1 MNIVYFYNRVETVR
15 DAYANER
22 GDVSYA
28 ETYRSGT
35 YSDTSIKVAPGS
47 SGKSYSWKE
56 QGFTPCS
63 ASCLGGKK
71 FY

>member
-1 MNIVYFYNRVETVR
+1 MR

-22 GDVSYA
+22 VELSFA
-28 ETYRSGT
+28 ESIRSPSGT

-47 SGKSYSWKE
+47 PGKSYSWRE

-63 ASCLGGKK
+63 ASCLGGIDLIY
-71 FY
+71 FLIFIRCEI